1 MIIEISGFP
10 PLEFLISLISGSYVS
25 LSPISS
31 LLVQP
36 SLFVTYLINQE
47 ADVISFNFAQQTFKR
62 VAGKLSAAARETG
75 AIFEGLKPTTET
87 ENLRNEW
94 FKSKL

>member
-10 PLEFLISLISGSYVS
+10 PLEFLISLISSSYVS

-31 LLVQP
+31 LLVQL

-47 ADVISFNFAQQTFKR
+47 SHVISFYFAQQTFKH
-62 VAGKLSAAARETG
+62 VAGNLSVAATETG
-75 AIFEGLKPTTET
+75 AIFEVLKPMMET

-94 FKSKL
+94 FKSKP